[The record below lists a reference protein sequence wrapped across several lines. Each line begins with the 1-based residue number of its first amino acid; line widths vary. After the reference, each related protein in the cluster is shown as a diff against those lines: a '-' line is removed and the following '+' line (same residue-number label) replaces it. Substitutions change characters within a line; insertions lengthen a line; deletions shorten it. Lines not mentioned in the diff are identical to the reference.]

1 MRFTYDPDRLE
12 DLLGSQPV
20 IGQCYRVESRT
31 PYMLKPDTQLFQFM
45 GFGKQGVPVLV
56 HVSLVAEYEA
66 ADDKEAWL
74 EQRSQ
79 PSHIEA
85 ASSAGCPD

>member
-1 MRFTYDPDRLE
+1 MKFTYDPDRLE

-20 IGQCYRVESRT
+20 IGQCYRVKSRT
-31 PYMLKPDTQLFQFM
+31 PYMLTYDTMLLQFM

-56 HVSLVAEYEA
+56 HPSLVAEYEA
-66 ADDKEAWL
+66 AEDKDLWL

-85 ASSAGCPD
+85 AKPARCPD